1 VRAALAVLLVLSSST
16 ARADGTL
23 RLEVQCDEAAPAEAL
38 RAALALELDA
48 TAWRLDDATDTD
60 ATVTIDADP
69 CATTSPL
76 RIAIDAHGRALVLDA
91 VMLPERERA
100 RAIALLV
107 ADLVAGWVPESS
119 APEPA
124 PAVEPSAPREPSP
137 PATTFAVITAPAPRE
152 HPTADPVLPLGVEV
166 TLALTHRWY
175 TTTGTVGDGA
185 RVALTRPIPAK
196 LRVSLSAELDEA
208 RTAMGFSLR
217 TGRGGAQLSGRA
229 RYHRLALDLGA
240 RVELAHY
247 TVLPELMTQTLDVR
261 SPWTAGVTGVA
272 TAELDLFAGLSA
284 HVSVESGTTVI
295 STDVVREYTGPQA
308 PPPDAVDVL
317 RGRYTAISAGLTLR

>member
-1 VRAALAVLLVLSSST
+1 VRAALAVLIALSST
-16 ARADGTL
+16 AHADGTL
-23 RLEVQCDEAAPAEAL
+23 RLDVKCEDAAPPAPL
-38 RAALALELDA
+38 RAALSLELDA
-48 TAWRLDDATDTD
+48 SRWRLSDGETD

-69 CATTSPL
+69 CAATSPL
-76 RIAIDAHGRALVLDA
+76 RIAIDAYGRALVLDA

-107 ADLVAGWVPESS
+107 ADLVAGWAPE
-119 APEPA
+119 ARVEPA
-124 PAVEPSAPREPSP
+124 PTAAPPAPRP
-137 PATTFAVITAPAPRE
+137 PATFARVALPPAPRE
-152 HPTADPVLPLGVEV
+152 HPTVDPVLPLGVEA

-185 RVALTRPIPAK
+185 RVSLARPATAH
-196 LRVSLSAELDEA
+196 LRVSVSADLDEA
-208 RTAMGFSLR
+208 RTPMGFSLR
-217 TGRGGAQLSGRA
+217 TSRGGAQLSGRA
-229 RYHRLALDLGA
+229 RYHRLALDVGA
-240 RVELAHY
+240 RVELARY
-247 TVLPELMTQTLDVR
+247 TVLPEEMTQTLDVR

-284 HVSVESGTTVI
+284 HVSVESGTTVH

-308 PPPDAVDVL
+308 PPPDAVDVV